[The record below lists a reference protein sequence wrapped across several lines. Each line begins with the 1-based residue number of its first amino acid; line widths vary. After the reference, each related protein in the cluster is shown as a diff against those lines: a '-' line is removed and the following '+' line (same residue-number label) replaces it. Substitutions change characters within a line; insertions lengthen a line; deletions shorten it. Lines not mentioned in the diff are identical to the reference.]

1 MSKKKVL
8 VAMSGGVDSSVALSL
23 LLDEGYECIGVTMK
37 LWENKDPISNVVRN
51 SNCNTV
57 EAINGAKLVCDRL
70 GVHHYTLDFM
80 DIFKKNV
87 VDDFSEEYLR
97 GRTPNP
103 CVRCNSFVK
112 WDTLLQQ
119 ADIFGIDYIS
129 TGHYARVQHKK
140 DASYL
145 LKGADTLKDQSYMLW
160 QINPDALKRTLLP
173 LGEITKA
180 KTREYAKSRGLETAQ
195 TPESM
200 DLCFVSGDDYSKFL
214 NEIMPE
220 KMNLV
225 TPGDIVD
232 EAGEVVGEHTGF
244 TNYTIGQRKGIGL
257 AFPEP
262 RYVKRINPMDNS
274 IVIAQKDAMYADHC
288 YASQLN
294 WFVEPPIEEMA
305 TFAQIRYNSKGSNVT
320 VVKEEEDYRINFSE
334 PQLAVT
340 PGQSIVFYEDKKL
353 IGGGIIEVKN

>member
-1 MSKKKVL
+1 MPKKKVL

-23 LLDEGYECIGVTMK
+23 LIDEGYECIGVTMK

-57 EAINGAKLVCDRL
+57 EAINGAKMVCDRL

-80 DIFKKNV
+80 DIFKKSV
-87 VDDFSEEYLR
+87 VDDFSKEYLT

-103 CVRCNSFVK
+103 CVRCNSIVK
-112 WDTLLQQ
+112 WETLLQQ
-119 ADIFGIDYIS
+119 ADIFGIDYIA
-129 TGHYARVQHKK
+129 TGHYARVQHNK

-145 LKGADTLKDQSYMLW
+145 LKGTDVLKDQSYMLW

-173 LGEITKA
+173 LGEMTKSE
-180 KTREYAKSRGLETAQ
+180 TRDYAKARGLETAQ

-200 DLCFVSGDDYSKFL
+200 DLCFVSGNDYSKFL
-214 NEIMPE
+214 NETMPE
-220 KMNLV
+220 KMNSV
-225 TPGDIVD
+225 TSGNIID
-232 EAGEVVGEHTGF
+232 EAGKIVGEHTGF
-244 TNYTIGQRKGIGL
+244 TNYTIGQRKGIGV

-262 RYVKRINPMDNS
+262 HYVKKINPMDNS
-274 IVIAQKDAMYADHC
+274 IIIARKDSMYADHC

-294 WFVEPPIEEMA
+294 WFIEPPKEDMT
-305 TFAQIRYNSKGSNVT
+305 TFAQIRYNSKGSDAT
-320 VVKEEEDYRINFSE
+320 IIKENDNYRINFND

-340 PGQSIVFYEDKKL
+340 PGQSIVFYDNNKL

>member
-23 LLDEGYECIGVTMK
+23 LLDKGYECIGVTMK

-70 GVHHYTLDFM
+70 GVHHYTLDFI

-87 VDDFSEEYLR
+87 VDNFSEEYLT

-112 WDTLLQQ
+112 WDTLIQQ
-119 ADIFGIDYIS
+119 ADLFGIDYIS
-129 TGHYARVQHKK
+129 TGHYAQVKHEKGI
-140 DASYL
+140 SYL

-160 QINPDALKRTLLP
+160 QINPDALQRTLLP

-180 KTREYAKSRGLETAQ
+180 ETREYAKSRGLETAQ

-200 DLCFVSGDDYSKFL
+200 DLCFVNGDDYSKFL
-214 NEIMPE
+214 YEIMPE
-220 KMNLV
+220 KMNNV
-225 TPGDIVD
+225 TPGDIID
-232 EAGEVVGEHTGF
+232 EAGEVLGQHTGF
-244 TNYTIGQRKGIGL
+244 TNYTIGQRRGIGL
-257 AFPEP
+257 AFEEP
-262 RYVKRINPMDNS
+262 RYVKKINPMDNS
-274 IVIAQKDAMYADHC
+274 IVIARKDALYTDHC

-294 WFVEPPIEEMA
+294 WFIEPPNEEIK
-305 TFAQIRYNSKGSNVT
+305 TFAKIRYNSKGSNVT
-320 VVKEEEDYRINFSE
+320 LYKEDENYKINFSE

-340 PGQSIVFYEDKKL
+340 PGQSIVFYDDKKL
-353 IGGGIIEVKN
+353 IGGGIIEVKK